1 MNQEHIHVSYEI
13 DDVFAG
19 KKTVNDVSP
28 KAKEW
33 LTIMAYNLALGVAD
47 LPSEEQAPNA
57 SDMKKNQPFL
67 AKMVLPIAK
76 SIIAQRNNGQ
86 MPRPPSFSVSQQD
99 AQKAH

>member
-47 LPSEEQAPNA
+47 LPCEEQAPNA
-57 SDMKKNQPFL
+57 DEMKKKQPIL
-67 AKMVLPIAK
+67 ARMVLPIAK
-76 SIIAQRNNGQ
+76 SIITQRNKGQ
-86 MPRPPSFSVSQQD
+86 MNRAPSFSVSQQD
-99 AQKAH
+99 A

>member
-57 SDMKKNQPFL
+57 SDMKKNQPIL
-67 AKMVLPIAK
+67 ARMVLPIAK
-76 SIIAQRNNGQ
+76 SIIAQRNKGQ
-86 MPRPPSFSVSQQD
+86 MPRPSSFSVSQQD
-99 AQKAH
+99 A